1 MNDEFPKDSRV
12 LAATRALNLRHSA
25 IDIKANLIR
34 IGCDDFQAST
44 AIEQAIAGIQ
54 ERKAAAKKETRT
66 WGQWSCCLAA
76 PYWHWRSMQ
85 ALEENCRVGGLD
97 DWYSAMF

>member
-1 MNDEFPKDSRV
+1 MG
-12 LAATRALNLRHSA
+12 
-25 IDIKANLIR
+25 ANGSWR
-34 IGCDDFQAST
+34 
-44 AIEQAIAGIQ
+44 
-54 ERKAAAKKETRT
+54 
-66 WGQWSCCLAA
+66 LAA